1 MERNLKNL
9 SYEEIKES
17 CKKIAQ
23 KIKEK
28 GLKIDII
35 LPLLKGG
42 MNIGALIANELDL
55 DDFAFIQTKSAESSA
70 ANAKLNEPVIVGSI
84 NLENIKDKNVLIC
97 DDIFDTDRSL
107 ELVEKEIKKYSPK
120 NIYSAVSIIV
130 NPKAREKENFI
141 YDLDYCQEHYWIVF
155 PWEK

>member
-1 MERNLKNL
+1 MERNLKDL

-17 CKKIAQ
+17 CKRIAQ
-23 KIKEK
+23 KIKERN
-28 GLKIDII
+28 LKIDVV

-42 MNIGALIANELDL
+42 MNIGALIANELDIEN
-55 DDFAFIQTKSAESSA
+55 FAFIQTKSAESSA
-70 ANAKLNEPVIVGSI
+70 VNAKLNEPVIVGSI
-84 NLENIKDKNVLIC
+84 NLESIKDKNVLIC
-97 DDIFDTDRSL
+97 DDIFDTGRSM

-130 NPKAREKENFI
+130 NPKAKEKENFI
-141 YDLDYCQEHYWIVF
+141 YDLDFCEEKYWIIF